1 MARWRQLWGSNGLAR
16 AGEVAEWA
24 DRVRFP
30 WRKRAIMRRASMRRQ
45 YCGRGEGAKG
55 LMIGLAATARGLAV
69 ANGSVQGIGVSAEVM
84 RCRRPG
90 DVVLWD

>member
-1 MARWRQLWGSNGLAR
+1 MQPVCAASVLP
-16 AGEVAEWA
+16 
-24 DRVRFP
+24 P
-30 WRKRAIMRRASMRRQ
+30 WRGS
-45 YCGRGEGAKG
+45 EG
-55 LMIGLAATARGLAV
+55 LLIGLAATARGLAV